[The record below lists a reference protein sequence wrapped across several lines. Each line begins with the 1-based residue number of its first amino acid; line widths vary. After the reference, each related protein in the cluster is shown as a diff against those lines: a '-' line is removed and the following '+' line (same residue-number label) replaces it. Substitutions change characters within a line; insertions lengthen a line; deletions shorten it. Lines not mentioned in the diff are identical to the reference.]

1 MAKGYWICFYRS
13 IRDADA
19 VAAYAKAGGAV
30 IQAMGGTFLAR
41 GVPALTYEQGLKER
55 TVLIEFASVAAAKA
69 CHDSDGYQ
77 AALKLLG
84 NAAERD
90 FRIIEAAE

>member
-13 IRDADA
+13 IRDAEA

-30 IQAMGGTFLAR
+30 IQAMGGKFLAR
-41 GVPALTYEQGLKER
+41 GVPAITYEQGLNER
-55 TVLIEFASVAAAKA
+55 TVAIEFPSVAAAQA

-90 FRIIEAAE
+90 FRIIAGAE

>member
-13 IRDADA
+13 IRDAEA

-30 IQAMGGTFLAR
+30 IQAMGGKFLAR
-41 GVPALTYEQGLKER
+41 GVPAITYEQGLKER
-55 TVLIEFASVAAAKA
+55 TVAIEFPSVAAAQA

-90 FRIIEAAE
+90 FRIIAGAE